1 MDSTSPLPPSATP
14 RTIVITGASDGIGA
28 AGARLLAQA
37 GHRVVVVGRS
47 PDKTA
52 RVAGELGG
60 DHFVADFT
68 RLADVRRL
76 AAELDDTYPR
86 IDVLAN
92 NAGGIL
98 GDRAKTVDGHERT
111 VQLNHLAPFLL
122 TGLLLDKLLAS
133 HATVIQTSSLGARLF
148 GHLDV
153 DDLDHDHDFTPHRA
167 YGTAKLENIL
177 FTVELHR
184 RFHDQGLSSVAFHPG
199 GVATNFA
206 TESTSFFRSLYQNR
220 IGKLFLSTPEQGA
233 AQLVRFAQRQP
244 GTDWRSGA
252 YYENGR
258 VARRVNPQVRDAD
271 LARQLWDRSAELV
284 GLTAR

>member
-1 MDSTSPLPPSATP
+1 MDSTAP

-28 AGARLLAQA
+28 AAAHLLSTA
-37 GHRVVVVGRS
+37 GHRVAVVGRN

-52 RVAGELGG
+52 RVARDVGG

-76 AAELDDTYPR
+76 AAELDDAYPR

-92 NAGGIL
+92 NAGGLL
-98 GDRAKTVDGHERT
+98 GDRARTVDGHERT
-111 VQLNHLAPFLL
+111 LQVNHLAPFLL

-133 HATVIQTSSLGARLF
+133 RASVIQTSSAGARIF

-153 DDLDHDHDFTPHRA
+153 DDLDHDRDFTAHRA

-177 FTVELHR
+177 FTTELHR
-184 RFHDQGLSSVAFHPG
+184 RFHDQGLASAAFHPG
-199 GVATNFA
+199 GVATGFA
-206 TESTSFFRSLYQNR
+206 SESTSPFRPLYRSR

-233 AQLVRFAQRQP
+233 AQLVRFARTTP
-244 GTDWRSGA
+244 GVDWRSCE
-252 YYENGR
+252 YYERGR
-258 VARRVNPQVRDAD
+258 VARRVHPQVRDAD
-271 LARQLWDRSAELV
+271 LARRLWDRSAELV
-284 GLTAR
+284 GVAAS